1 MERAIHAVSSGAQQR
16 ALVLSSYRMN
26 PHYVLLDFPGRR
38 ICHLITVL
46 FRPAFRETVVG
57 RKPYFEI
64 VGLRQSSHQKIR
76 RSRFRIMPACAYRST
91 TARIR
96 PLWPKPRLPLRP
108 RGGSKK
114 KSARNRPEPPDGEN
128 LPAPGL
134 LLRFCVLILILITPL
149 PLHLAF
155 PFAFL
160 LSRHGSHDGGTR

>member
-1 MERAIHAVSSGAQQR
+1 
-16 ALVLSSYRMN
+16 MN
-26 PHYVLLDFPGRR
+26 PHSVLLDFRGRR

-64 VGLRQSSHQKIR
+64 AGLRQSSHQKVR

-96 PLWPKPRLPLRP
+96 AELPKPSPPLRP

-134 LLRFCVLILILITPL
+134 PLLALMSKLVVTLRLPTKTCQIQIFKSKMRTRLWVLVMVLV
-149 PLHLAF
+149 
-155 PFAFL
+155 L
-160 LSRHGSHDGGTR
+160 LSQRKHR